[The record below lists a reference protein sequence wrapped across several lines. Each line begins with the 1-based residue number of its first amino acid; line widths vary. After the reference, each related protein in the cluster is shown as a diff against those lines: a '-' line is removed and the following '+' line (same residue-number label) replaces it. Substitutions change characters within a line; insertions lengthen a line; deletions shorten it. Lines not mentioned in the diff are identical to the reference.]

1 MNENFS
7 KNFAEFKTKINDFL
21 ISTHFNSRLV
31 QYEDMYNKTASVSTT
46 DMKESIQNSPEFLHA
61 RQQSLDLMENI
72 ISLYK
77 GLETIFNMD
86 EETLGKFCQYDLNI
100 IDQTVAKD
108 LNEAASLL
116 RQFDIASEKARKV
129 IELIEDPFLSQGM

>member
-1 MNENFS
+1 MKEDFS
-7 KNFAEFKTKINDFL
+7 KNFAEFKTKTNDFQV
-21 ISTHFNSRLV
+21 STHFNSRLG
-31 QYEDMYNKTASVSTT
+31 QYEDMFNKIASICLT
-46 DMKESIQNSPEFLHA
+46 DLKESIQKSPEFLHA

-86 EETLGKFCQYDLNI
+86 EDTLGEFCQYDLNI